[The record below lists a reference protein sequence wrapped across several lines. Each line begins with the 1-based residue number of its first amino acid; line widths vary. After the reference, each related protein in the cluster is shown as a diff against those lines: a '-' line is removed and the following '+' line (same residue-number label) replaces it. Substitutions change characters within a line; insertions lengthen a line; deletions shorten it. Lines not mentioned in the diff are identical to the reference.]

1 MQIKKC
7 IKKKP
12 NQLIEI
18 MQKWSI
24 IKMKY
29 LWRPWDVC
37 LAIDWLE
44 VAIVS
49 HMNIINIKSGSQ
61 KCKKKFNSFIKIWK
75 RRKKIIGIE

>member
-1 MQIKKC
+1 MY
-7 IKKKP
+7 KKKP

-24 IKMKY
+24 IKIKY

-61 KCKKKFNSFIKIWK
+61 KCKKVQFIHKNM
-75 RRKKIIGIE
+75 KKKKKNYWNWIKLW

>member
-1 MQIKKC
+1 MLCKL
-7 IKKKP
+7 KKKRIIKEKKL
-12 NQLIEI
+12 NQFIEI

-24 IKMKY
+24 IK

-49 HMNIINIKSGSQ
+49 HMNIINIKSGSR
-61 KCKKKFNSFIKIWK
+61 KNNEKTFISFIKIL
-75 RRKKIIGIE
+75 KKIIGIE